1 MKLERIK
8 VVRVGKPSSDAQGK
22 IATVVAAVSEHFN
35 QTTAFIF
42 LTLDACRSRER
53 DHLAYQQRVCSAL

>member
-35 QTTAFIF
+35 QTTAFISNPRCMQIEG
-42 LTLDACRSRER
+42 A
-53 DHLAYQQRVCSAL
+53 